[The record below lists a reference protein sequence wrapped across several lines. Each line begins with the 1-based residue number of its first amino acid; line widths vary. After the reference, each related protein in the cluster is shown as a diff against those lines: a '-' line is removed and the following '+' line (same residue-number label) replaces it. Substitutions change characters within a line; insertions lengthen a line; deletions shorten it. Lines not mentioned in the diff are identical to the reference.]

1 MKKKSE
7 SSFDDMYKYCDQF
20 GITPEVVNHHID
32 EFRRLGLID
41 EWIDEDGFYN
51 LTANED
57 IPLERALMILNLGDD

>member
-7 SSFDDMYKYCDQF
+7 SSFYDMYKYCAQF
-20 GITPEVVNHHID
+20 GLTPEEVDQYID

-57 IPLERALMILNLGDD
+57 IPLDHALMILNLGDY

>member
-1 MKKKSE
+1 
-7 SSFDDMYKYCDQF
+7 MYKYCVQF
-20 GITPEVVNHHID
+20 GMTPEEVNQYID

-57 IPLERALMILNLGDD
+57 IPLNIALMIINSGDD